1 MSITKCSFGTLQD
14 GTQVTSWLLTNEN
27 GLQAEVLDYGVTIR
41 SIIVP
46 DKNGQPVDV
55 VLGFD
60 TLEEYV
66 YDTEN

>member
-14 GTQVTSWLLTNEN
+14 GPQVTSWLLTNEN

-46 DKNGQPVDV
+46 D
-55 VLGFD
+55 
-60 TLEEYV
+60 
-66 YDTEN
+66 